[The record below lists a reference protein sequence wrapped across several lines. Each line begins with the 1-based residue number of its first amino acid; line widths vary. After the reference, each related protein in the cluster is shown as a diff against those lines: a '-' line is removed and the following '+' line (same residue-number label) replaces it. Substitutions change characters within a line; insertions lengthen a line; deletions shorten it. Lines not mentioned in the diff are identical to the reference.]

1 MSKGI
6 GGSNPLASAHKL
18 KKTKM
23 KQKSKEIIKFFVLPI
38 IGFSF
43 LFLVIYVVG
52 QQNLRMGANDPQ
64 IQIAEDTALSFSKNE
79 EPVFIKNNKDKNGK
93 DIIIDMKKSLLPF
106 IMLYDKDFKLI
117 LSSARLGENV
127 VEIPMGVLENAK
139 KKGETRIT
147 WEPEKGVRNA
157 IIVVYFKDVKEGYLI
172 SGRSLR
178 EVEYRTSQLN
188 SIVLLSWFIFVS
200 MYGVW
205 YSWINKDK
213 N

>member
-1 MSKGI
+1 
-6 GGSNPLASAHKL
+6 
-18 KKTKM
+18 
-23 KQKSKEIIKFFVLPI
+23 
-38 IGFSF
+38 
-43 LFLVIYVVG
+43 
-52 QQNLRMGANDPQ
+52 MGANDPQ

-147 WEPEKGVRNA
+147 
-157 IIVVYFKDVKEGYLI
+157 
-172 SGRSLR
+172 
-178 EVEYRTSQLN
+178 
-188 SIVLLSWFIFVS
+188 
-200 MYGVW
+200 
-205 YSWINKDK
+205 
-213 N
+213 